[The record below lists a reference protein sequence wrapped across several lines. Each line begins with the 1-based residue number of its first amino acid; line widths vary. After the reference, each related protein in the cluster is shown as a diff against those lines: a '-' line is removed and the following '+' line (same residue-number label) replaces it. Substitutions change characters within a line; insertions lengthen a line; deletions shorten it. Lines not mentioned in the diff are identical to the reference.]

1 MKNKNIGSN
10 FDDFLKEE
18 GMLAEVEAAAAKR
31 VISYQIS
38 QTMKQKKINKSRL
51 ANQMGTSRSALERLL
66 EPKNVSVTL
75 LTLEKVALALG
86 KKLRIQLA

>member
-18 GMLAEVEAAAAKR
+18 GMLAEVEAAATKR
-31 VISYQIS
+31 AISYQIS
-38 QTMKQKKINKSRL
+38 QMMKRKNINKSRL
-51 ANQMGTSRSALERLL
+51 AMQMGTSRSALERLL

-86 KKLRIQLA
+86 KKLRIQLS